1 MFASYLYSSQA
12 LLLCKKEMIYR
23 DAGVAVRQVLSR
35 VVGTGDKRN
44 ESFIIEEERI
54 NEEIHPDN
62 YTRLSLD
69 GLQPSTAVF
78 DRWRLYKIHH
88 FAIVAEDWRDLTSQ
102 VNFDHQRLKSKMF
115 QVSVYRNPCQ
125 RGQDALDSSDG
136 KQVGERTASL
146 SLTRPTND
154 PHFPGGQDPSQSPS
168 LFLM

>member
-1 MFASYLYSSQA
+1 MLLFISVTSIFCFKLMTRLIIQQTIFTLLNRLVRISFSIRNILCPGSYSFQA

-88 FAIVAEDWRDLTSQ
+88 FAIVAEGWKDLTNQ
-102 VNFDHQRLKSKMF
+102 VTCSLHHKLIFSKS
-115 QVSVYRNPCQ
+115 
-125 RGQDALDSSDG
+125 
-136 KQVGERTASL
+136 
-146 SLTRPTND
+146 
-154 PHFPGGQDPSQSPS
+154 
-168 LFLM
+168 

>member
-1 MFASYLYSSQA
+1 MLLFISVTSIFCFKLMTRLIIQQTIFTLLNRLVRISFSIRNILCPCPYSFQA

-88 FAIVAEDWRDLTSQ
+88 FAIVAEGWKDLTNQ
-102 VNFDHQRLKSKMF
+102 VTCSLHHKLIFSKS
-115 QVSVYRNPCQ
+115 
-125 RGQDALDSSDG
+125 
-136 KQVGERTASL
+136 
-146 SLTRPTND
+146 
-154 PHFPGGQDPSQSPS
+154 
-168 LFLM
+168 

>member
-1 MFASYLYSSQA
+1 MTRLIIQQTIFTLLNRSRYPFTSGIYSILGSYSFQA

-88 FAIVAEDWRDLTSQ
+88 FAIVAEGWKDLTNQ
-102 VNFDHQRLKSKMF
+102 VTCSLHHKLIFSKS
-115 QVSVYRNPCQ
+115 
-125 RGQDALDSSDG
+125 
-136 KQVGERTASL
+136 
-146 SLTRPTND
+146 
-154 PHFPGGQDPSQSPS
+154 
-168 LFLM
+168 